1 MTIREI
7 LSIGTK
13 QLSLPCPDALI
24 DTPSL
29 DAALLL
35 AEVLKTSR
43 EMLIVHGN
51 ENITEDDSE
60 KFFKLLERRRA
71 GECVAYILGKK
82 EFRGLLFSVNPDVL
96 VPRPDT
102 EILVEAALEHID
114 LRKHIDLR
122 ESIESQNDANA
133 SPSRHRRLSLLDLCT
148 GSGALAIS
156 LLNERLFL
164 DVTATDISE
173 KALTV
178 AKANTES
185 LLENKKFS
193 RSETKNI
200 RFIQSNLFENINT
213 KNYQADNNFHG
224 KFDII
229 VSNPPYVPSGELAT
243 LAPEVRHEPAL
254 ALDGGEDGLYFIK
267 KIISDA
273 AEYLCPGG
281 SLLLEAG
288 SEQMK
293 AIKTLLENHQYCEI
307 KIYKDLAGRDRVISA
322 IIQDRKAQ

>member
-1 MTIREI
+1 MQRKMTIREI

-13 QLSLPCPDALI
+13 QLSLPCLDALI

-82 EFRGLLFSVNPDVL
+82 EFRGLLFSVNSDVL

-114 LRKHIDLR
+114 LRERID
-122 ESIESQNDANA
+122 SQNDANT

-156 LLNERLFL
+156 LLNERPFL

-173 KALTV
+173 KALAV

-193 RSETKNI
+193 RSEAENI
-200 RFIQSNLFENINT
+200 RFIQSDLFDSICV
-213 KNYQADNNFHG
+213 KNNHSDDMPG

-243 LAPEVRHEPAL
+243 LAPEVRQEPAL
-254 ALDGGEDGLYFIK
+254 ALDGGEDGLYFLK
-267 KIISDA
+267 KIISGA
-273 AEYLCPGG
+273 TEYLCPGG

-288 SEQMK
+288 SAQMK
-293 AIKTLLENHQYCEI
+293 AIKTLLENQQYCDI